1 MLRTVM
7 LPTDFS
13 AECESILDLAR
24 GLPAMGVKVVVLL
37 HVVEASGLEGP
48 VIATKVDEVRD
59 RLRELV
65 PVLQGVGL
73 TVEVRVPTGD
83 PFETIVGLAS
93 EMNVDAIVCGS
104 HAKGLMTQLVA
115 GSVSERLLRDA
126 PVPMLLARFDLL
138 KNQADPSN
146 LLRRFGEKVLMPTDF
161 STSAS
166 HAFTAAME
174 LPKGLIKTLYLMH
187 VVDPGLTGEK
197 LRKAEEGAEF
207 HLRNLQAMAQQHGIA
222 ASVIV
227 RKGEPQRTILEEL
240 DDRRATGVITG
251 TRGRNAVQEALMGS
265 VSMTLL
271 KQASCPVMIV
281 P

>member
-13 AECESILDLAR
+13 EESENILGFAK
-24 GLPAMGVKVVVLL
+24 GLPALGVKVVVLL

-48 VIATKVDEVRD
+48 IIATRVDDACD
-59 RLRELV
+59 RLR
-65 PVLQGVGL
+65 GVAAALEAAGL
-73 TVEVRVPTGD
+73 SVEVRVPTGD
-83 PFETIVGLAS
+83 PFDTIVGLAS
-93 EMNVDAIVCGS
+93 EMGVDAIVCGS

-126 PVPMLLARFDLL
+126 PVPMLLVRFDLL
-138 KNQADPSN
+138 KNQSDPTT
-146 LLRRFGEKVLMPTDF
+146 LLKRFGEKVLMPTDF
-161 STSAS
+161 SLSAS

-187 VVDPGLTGEK
+187 VVDAGLTGEK
-197 LRKAEEGAEF
+197 LRKTEEGAEF
-207 HLRNLQAMAQQHGIA
+207 HLRNLQA
-222 ASVIV
+222 
-227 RKGEPQRTILEEL
+227 ILEEL
-240 DDRRATGVITG
+240 DERRATAVITG

>member
-13 AECESILDLAR
+13 EECESILGFAR
-24 GLPAMGVKVVVLL
+24 GLPALGVKVVVLL

-48 VIATKVDEVRD
+48 VIAAKVDEVRD

-65 PVLQGVGL
+65 PVLEGVGL
-73 TVEVRVPTGD
+73 SVEIRVPTGD
-83 PFETIVGLAS
+83 PFDTIVALAS
-93 EMNVDAIVCGS
+93 EIGVDAIVCGS
-104 HAKGLMTQLVA
+104 HAKGLVTQLVA

-126 PVPMLLARFDLL
+126 PVPLLLARFDLL
-138 KNQADPSN
+138 KNQSDPAT

-161 STSAS
+161 SLSAS
-166 HAFTAAME
+166 HAFTSAVE
-174 LPKGLIKTLYLMH
+174 LPRGLIKTLYLMH
-187 VVDPGLTGEK
+187 VVDAGLTGDK
-197 LRKAEEGAEF
+197 LHKTEEGAEF
-207 HLRNLQAMAQQHGIA
+207 HLRNLQAVAQQQGITT
-222 ASVIV
+222 SIVI
-227 RKGEPQRTILEEL
+227 RRGDPQRAILEEL
-240 DDRRATGVITG
+240 DERRATGVITG